1 LGKGNERE
9 RSSESPQNTEGN
21 TESEQPK
28 VTHQNNQM
36 YGEQSI
42 FMNQSNN
49 NSSQNKAS
57 KTSPQPEPIPNNSKE
72 TKSQS
77 KKPQTINSSSGD
89 WDQSL
94 NQGYDGTKKQQK
106 EFLEE
111 IEPIPFDKSYLDSS
125 SKKGAGLQKSQESST
140 PETGSLA
147 SQNSQTTVSIS
158 PERRKRLERDMKDVL
173 SFLSEKMPS
182 IDQSGGKN
190 NEKLAKQRA
199 QVEKKIKPETI
210 NDILKQL
217 LRIDKNIEASAI
229 IKNDGKKLAS
239 AISNRISDPL
249 FGTIGQNLSMIG
261 SDIINGLNA
270 GSLRS
275 ISVRGTD
282 GVLDLAP
289 ISQDD
294 PILKN
299 FLLII
304 FSNPNVKSGMIQIA
318 IRKISSQLKEFL

>member
-1 LGKGNERE
+1 MGSGNEIE
-9 RSSESPQNTEGN
+9 ESSESPQNTEVDS
-21 TESEQPK
+21 ESSQPE
-28 VTHQNNQM
+28 VNHQNHQM

-42 FMNQSNN
+42 FMNQSKN

-57 KTSPQPEPIPNNSKE
+57 NTSPQPEPIPDGSKG
-72 TKSQS
+72 TQSQS
-77 KKPQTINSSSGD
+77 EQTHTANSSSGD
-89 WDQSL
+89 WDQSI
-94 NQGYDGTKKQQK
+94 NQGYDGTKQQK

-111 IEPIPFDKSYLDSS
+111 IEPIPFDNSYLDSD
-125 SKKGAGLQKSQESST
+125 SKRDAGIQEPQNPST
-140 PETGSLA
+140 PNPDALA

-182 IDQSGGKN
+182 IDKSGNNN
-190 NEKLAKQRA
+190 NEKLTKQRA

-289 ISQDD
+289 VSQDD